1 MRAAVRWHARF
12 VNEASPSLLRAQ
24 VALAALAEL
33 RAGNEPA
40 KKLLMEFA
48 G

>member
-12 VNEASPSLLRAQ
+12 VKEASPSLLRAQ
-24 VALAALAEL
+24 IALAALAEL
-33 RAGNEPA
+33 PGRKRTG
-40 KKLLMEFA
+40 KKPLMEIA